1 MTDTDQLR
9 GTPFEQN
16 QGIRTLPGYLNVL
29 TILTFV
35 GSGLSLLMTIY
46 QQMTAKSTLETMEKM
61 QGSDEFEKLPDFVK
75 KLNSPEAMDML
86 RTAYE
91 NRIPL
96 LIITLVS
103 LALCIYGAL
112 EMRKLKKQGFYMWL
126 LGEILPII
134 GVVLFIGLV
143 GFKGI
148 GMIGLIVPVVF
159 IILYG
164 TQLKYMK

>member
-1 MTDTDQLR
+1 
-9 GTPFEQN
+9 
-16 QGIRTLPGYLNVL
+16 
-29 TILTFV
+29 
-35 GSGLSLLMTIY
+35 MTIY
-46 QQMTAKSTLETMEKM
+46 QQLTAKANLETMEKM
-61 QGSDEFEKLPDFVK
+61 QGSDEFEKMPDFVK
-75 KLNSPEAMDML
+75 KLNSPEAMEML

-103 LALCIYGAL
+103 LALCVYGAL
-112 EMRKLKKQGFYMWL
+112 EMRKLKKQGYYMWL

-134 GVVLFIGLV
+134 GMGIFIGLV

-148 GMIGLIVPVVF
+148 GMLGLIVPIVF